1 MQQIK
6 IIHEPTAEEPF
17 VVIDKPAGL
26 PSAPLSA
33 ADYDNALAQCASCFP
48 SVLSV
53 RGKKEIEHGLLH
65 RLDTMTRGLLLIS
78 ASQDWYDSILEQ
90 QSSGAF
96 KKTYAADCR
105 FLPDNPHIL
114 GGFPPLSKTMSA
126 FRYEPGETIP
136 VRSYF
141 RNFGKK
147 SREVRPVT
155 ADSGRAALKKCASGK
170 LYETEISVM
179 KKSSR
184 TLSVRCTIPAGY
196 RHQVRCHLA
205 WLGIPVEGDMIYN
218 ALCRQFPVTEQFG
231 TEQQADCNMRF
242 SAEKLSFIHPC
253 TGRRLTFSLG
263 E

>member
-1 MQQIK
+1 MQQIE
-6 IIHEPTAEEPF
+6 IIHAPTAEEPF
-17 VVIDKPAGL
+17 AVIDKPAGL

-33 ADYDNALAQCASCFP
+33 AADDNALAQCASCFP
-48 SVLSV
+48 AVLSV

-90 QSSGAF
+90 QAAGLF
-96 KKTYAADCR
+96 KKTYAADCC
-105 FLPDNPHIL
+105 FLSDNSYVL
-114 GGFPPLSKTMSA
+114 SGFPPASKTMSA
-126 FRYEPGETIP
+126 FRYVPGETIS

-141 RNFGKK
+141 RNFGEK

-155 ADSGRAALKKCASGK
+155 ADSGRAALKKCTCEK
-170 LYETEISVM
+170 CYETEISVI
-179 KKSSR
+179 KTSSC
-184 TLSVRCTIPAGY
+184 TISVRCTIAAGY

-205 WLGIPVEGDMIYN
+205 WLGIPVENDMIYN
-218 ALCRQFPVTEQFG
+218 SACRKASSREPLETEQHS
-231 TEQQADCNMRF
+231 DSPMRF

-253 TGRRLTFSLG
+253 TGRRLTFSLC